1 MAQNAIKMDE
11 FTLGKKLQNLQ
22 TIKPNTEWVA
32 FNKSEIL
39 GKEFDSEQS
48 WSFGESVSTISSIF
62 KTPRLASVY
71 AGLAFVVFGLFGVS
85 LAARNSMPGDPLYAV
100 KQAQENVQMAM
111 IISPEQKTVA
121 QVNQASNRLD
131 ELDKISKQTNNETQK
146 IAAIN
151 ETKKAIAEAAK
162 EITKLSADQ
171 QASLIGKLA
180 TKIQDVEKTSNAAI
194 MDKDEPSFDSIY
206 KFLAESEIKEF
217 DANIKNLT
225 PKQKD
230 LLQQA
235 KDSFDVSEYG
245 EALDTL
251 YQIQPNADKS
261 ERDD

>member
-32 FNKSEIL
+32 FNKAEIL
-39 GKEFDSEQS
+39 GKEFEAERA
-48 WSFGESVSTISSIF
+48 WSFEESFSTISSVF
-62 KTPRLASVY
+62 KVPRLASVY
-71 AGLAFVVFGLFGVS
+71 AGFALVVFGVFGTS
-85 LAARNSMPGDPLYAV
+85 LAARNAMPGDPLYAV
-100 KQAQENVQMAM
+100 KQTEENIKMAM
-111 IISPEQKTVA
+111 IMSPEQKTVA
-121 QVNQASNRLD
+121 QVDQASNRLD
-131 ELDKISKQTNNETQK
+131 ELDKVSKQTNNETQK

-151 ETKKAIAEAAK
+151 ETKKAVAEAAK

-225 PKQKD
+225 TKQKD

-235 KDSFDVSEYG
+235 KDSFDVSKYS

-251 YQIQPNADKS
+251 YQIQPTVNNR
-261 ERDD
+261 ENGN